1 MRLVKLSLPHVLAVV
16 WNLRASDRQE
26 AFADRWDDDPDSL
39 AVEIARGW
47 GKLGWVA
54 MHEGRPVA
62 VFGATEKWP
71 GVWSCWL
78 LATDEWP
85 KVALGVTK
93 FVKRR
98 IMPYLVETGAI
109 RCEARSIDGH
119 TKSHRW
125 LAAIGC
131 VQEARLRRY
140 GRNGED
146 FLVFRW
152 DPHVQQ
158 D

>member
-1 MRLVKLSLPHVLAVV
+1 MSLVKLDLPHVLSVV
-16 WNLRASDRQE
+16 RNLRATDQAE
-26 AFADRWDDDPDSL
+26 AFATRWDDDPDAL
-39 AVEIARGW
+39 AIEVVTSW
-47 GKLGWVA
+47 GKLGWGA
-54 MHEGRPVA
+54 THEGRPVA
-62 VFGATEKWP
+62 LFGATETWP
-71 GVWSCWL
+71 GHWSCWL

-85 KVALGVTK
+85 KVALSVTK
-93 FVKRR
+93 FTKRR
-98 IMPYLVETGAI
+98 IMPHLVERGAL

-125 LAAIGC
+125 LEAIGC

-152 DPHVQQ
+152 DPHVHV
-158 D
+158 